1 MGAAMTLVDRIDD
14 FGRGGWIA
22 VTVVSFVVCWPVG
35 LVVLGFLYGSGR
47 MGCWHHNDSGEWD
60 GRRNERWQ
68 RKMDRMQRGFDRM
81 QQGMER
87 MQAAAERFRSSW
99 QRPASQGSAY
109 RAQGG
114 PSSGNRAFD
123 EYRTETLR
131 RLEDEQREF
140 LEFLERL
147 RHAKDKAEFD
157 QFMAERRSMRDV
169 TPPPAPPQ

>member
-1 MGAAMTLVDRIDD
+1 MTLVDRIDD
-14 FGRGGWIA
+14 LGRGGWIA
-22 VTVVSFVVCWPVG
+22 ITVLSFVVCWPVG

-47 MGCWHHNDSGEWD
+47 MGCGHHNYGGDWD
-60 GRRNERWQ
+60 ARRNERWQ
-68 RKMDRMQRGFDRM
+68 RKMDRMQRGVDRM

-87 MQAAAERFRSSW
+87 MQAAAERFRNSW
-99 QRPASQGSAY
+99 QRPGNQGP
-109 RAQGG
+109 GG

-123 EYRTETLR
+123 EYRAETLR

-157 QFMAERRSMRDV
+157 QFMAERRFRDV
-169 TPPPAPPQ
+169 TPPPAPPQQQ

>member
-1 MGAAMTLVDRIDD
+1 MTLVDRIDD

-22 VTVVSFVVCWPVG
+22 VTVASFLICWPVG

-47 MGCWHHNDSGEWD
+47 MGCWHQNYGGDWD

-81 QQGMER
+81 QQGVER

-99 QRPASQGSAY
+99 QRPGYQGAGY
-109 RAQGG
+109 QAQGG
-114 PSSGNRAFD
+114 QPSSGNHAFD

-140 LEFLERL
+140 IEFLERL

-157 QFMAERRSMRDV
+157 QFMAERRFRDV
-169 TPPPAPPQ
+169 TPPPAPPQQ